1 MFAPPDMPS
10 LLGVAKAMLDGT
22 TLTRGE
28 KCILAGADDRV
39 DPSTVAKAIEAVRDG
54 TDPLGSAFCIINS
67 GDKRRDQGQTF
78 TPDHVVR
85 GMFGWAKRQREP
97 VVRLVDPGAGTG
109 RYTMA
114 GLRVFPRATAVAVEL
129 DPVVALLL
137 RANLAAAGM
146 TKRVH
151 VFVGDFRE
159 LSLDPVRGSTL
170 FVGNPPSV
178 RHHGI
183 SARWKAWYS
192 RSLEQAGL
200 TGSQLAGLHM
210 HFFVKTKQLA
220 APGDLGCYVTAAEW
234 LDVNYGSSLREML
247 ANGLGGRDLFVVDPE
262 LRVFEDAMVT
272 AAITGF
278 APGSKNPGLRFM
290 PVHNAEQLRTLPQGE
305 SVASGTL
312 KAERRWSILV
322 RGDRTEA
329 KADHIE
335 LGELFQVSRGQVTGL
350 NKVWVE
356 NDSAPSLPARFLLPS
371 ITAAADITTAPSHEI
386 SSLEVLR
393 RVVSLPRDLDGLA
406 DIDRKRVEEFLAW
419 ARTCGAHETYV
430 ALHRKPWWHV
440 HLRQAA
446 PIVMT
451 YMGRRPPAFAY
462 NRAGARL
469 INVAHGLYPR
479 EAMALPQIRTLVT
492 WLNKNVR
499 QDAGRVYSGG
509 LTKFEPGEAMR
520 IQIPEFLTN

>member
-1 MFAPPDMPS
+1 MPS
-10 LLGVAKAMLDGT
+10 LLSVAKAMLDGT
-22 TLTRGE
+22 TLTPGE
-28 KCILAGADDRV
+28 RFILAGADARV
-39 DPSTVAKAIEAVRDG
+39 DPSAVAKVVEEVRDG
-54 TDPLGSAFCIINS
+54 ADPLGSAFCIINRS
-67 GDKRRDQGQTF
+67 NERRDQGQTF
-78 TPDHVVR
+78 TPDHVVS
-85 GMFGWAKRQREP
+85 GMFTWAKRQREP
-97 VVRLVDPGAGTG
+97 IVRLIDPGAGTG

-114 GLRVFPRATAVAVEL
+114 GLRVFPKTTAVAVEI

-146 TKRVH
+146 TKRVQ
-151 VFVGDFRE
+151 VLVGDFRE
-159 LSLDPVRGSTL
+159 LSLEAVRGSTL
-170 FVGNPPSV
+170 FVGNPPYV

-183 SARWKAWYS
+183 NSRWKAWYT
-192 RSLEQAGL
+192 RALEHAGL
-200 TGSQLAGLHM
+200 TGSQLAGLHL
-210 HFFVKTKQLA
+210 HFFIKTKQLA

-234 LDVNYGSSLREML
+234 LDVNYGSTLREML
-247 ANGLGGRDLFVVDPE
+247 ANGLGGRDLFVVAPE
-262 LRVFEDAMVT
+262 LQVFEDAMVT

-278 APGSKNPGLRFM
+278 APGSRNPGLRFM
-290 PVHNAEQLRTLPQGE
+290 PVRNVEQLKTLPQGE
-305 SVASGTL
+305 SVPNETL

-322 RGDRTEA
+322 KGNRTENMA
-329 KADHIE
+329 GHIE

-356 NDSAPSLPARFLLPS
+356 NDSAPALPARFLLPS
-371 ITAAADITTAPSHEI
+371 ITAASDITTAPSHEI
-386 SSLEVLR
+386 ASLEVLR
-393 RVVSLPRDLDGLA
+393 RVVSLPRDLDGLT
-406 DIDRKRVEEFLAW
+406 DIDRKGVEDFLAW
-419 ARTCGAHETYV
+419 ARKCGAHETYV

-479 EAMALPQIRTLVT
+479 EEVAAPQLRKLVS

-520 IQIPEFLTN
+520 IQIPESITQ